1 MKISQ
6 IQIKKMWGKQD
17 IEWNHVDPKVN
28 ILVGPN
34 GSGKS
39 TFLRF
44 IYLLLTSDIKELN
57 KLKTDIFIRLDAGGS
72 ILYHADKKDFSIE
85 FQKDWLLDIEYINT
99 FDIPTAKKSTQSSL
113 MQELDMTIYPLN
125 KNVFNFIDYRSKILN
140 YPEQSEEIQERISM
154 LFKIINSFF
163 ASTQKQISINS
174 KNKMVFTFLNQ
185 EEEIEPEQL
194 SSGEKQLLLILLKVF
209 LKEDKPFI
217 LLMDEPE
224 LSLHIEWQRQ
234 LIEAIQILNK
244 NCQIILST
252 HSPSIF
258 ADGWGDKLVFMEDIV
273 KPI

>member
-57 KLKTDIFIRLDAGGS
+57 KLKTDIFIRFDAGGS

-85 FQKDWLLDIEYINT
+85 FQKDWLSDIEYINT
-99 FDIPTAKKSTQSSL
+99 FDIPTAKKSAQSSL

-140 YPEQSEEIQERISM
+140 YPEQSEKIQERILM
-154 LFKIINSFF
+154 LFKIINRFLQALKSR
-163 ASTQKQISINS
+163 SVSIQKTKWFSR
-174 KNKMVFTFLNQ
+174 F
-185 EEEIEPEQL
+185 
-194 SSGEKQLLLILLKVF
+194 
-209 LKEDKPFI
+209 
-217 LLMDEPE
+217 
-224 LSLHIEWQRQ
+224 
-234 LIEAIQILNK
+234 
-244 NCQIILST
+244 
-252 HSPSIF
+252 
-258 ADGWGDKLVFMEDIV
+258 
-273 KPI
+273 

>member
-1 MKISQ
+1 
-6 IQIKKMWGKQD
+6 
-17 IEWNHVDPKVN
+17 
-28 ILVGPN
+28 
-34 GSGKS
+34 
-39 TFLRF
+39 
-44 IYLLLTSDIKELN
+44 
-57 KLKTDIFIRLDAGGS
+57 
-72 ILYHADKKDFSIE
+72 
-85 FQKDWLLDIEYINT
+85 
-99 FDIPTAKKSTQSSL
+99 
-113 MQELDMTIYPLN
+113 MTIYPLN

>member
-57 KLKTDIFIRLDAGGS
+57 KLKTDIFIRFDAGGS

-85 FQKDWLLDIEYINT
+85 FQKDWLSDIEYINT
-99 FDIPTAKKSTQSSL
+99 FDIPTAKKSAQSSL

-140 YPEQSEEIQERISM
+140 YPEQSEKIQERILM
-154 LFKIINSFF
+154 LFKIINRFF

-185 EEEIEPEQL
+185 EEIEPEQL

-258 ADGWGDKLVFMEDIV
+258 ADGWGDKLVFMDDIV

>member
-1 MKISQ
+1 
-6 IQIKKMWGKQD
+6 
-17 IEWNHVDPKVN
+17 
-28 ILVGPN
+28 
-34 GSGKS
+34 
-39 TFLRF
+39 
-44 IYLLLTSDIKELN
+44 
-57 KLKTDIFIRLDAGGS
+57 
-72 ILYHADKKDFSIE
+72 
-85 FQKDWLLDIEYINT
+85 
-99 FDIPTAKKSTQSSL
+99 
-113 MQELDMTIYPLN
+113 
-125 KNVFNFIDYRSKILN
+125 
-140 YPEQSEEIQERISM
+140 
-154 LFKIINSFF
+154 
-163 ASTQKQISINS
+163 
-174 KNKMVFTFLNQ
+174 MVFTFLNQ

>member
-1 MKISQ
+1 MI
-6 IQIKKMWGKQD
+6 
-17 IEWNHVDPKVN
+17 
-28 ILVGPN
+28 
-34 GSGKS
+34 
-39 TFLRF
+39 
-44 IYLLLTSDIKELN
+44 N
-57 KLKTDIFIRLDAGGS
+57 KLKTVIFIRFDEGGS

-85 FQKDWLLDIEYINT
+85 FLKDWLLDIEYINT

-224 LSLHIEWQRQ
+224 LSLHIEWQRR

>member
-57 KLKTDIFIRLDAGGS
+57 KLKTDIFIRFDAGGS

-85 FQKDWLLDIEYINT
+85 FQKDWLSDIEYINT
-99 FDIPTAKKSTQSSL
+99 FDIPTAKKSAQSSL

-140 YPEQSEEIQERISM
+140 YPEQSEKIQERILM
-154 LFKIINSFF
+154 LFKIINRFF
-163 ASTQKQISINS
+163 KHSNADQYQFKKQNGFHVFKPRRNRTGTAIFRRKTIVTYITQG
-174 KNKMVFTFLNQ
+174 VFK
-185 EEEIEPEQL
+185 
-194 SSGEKQLLLILLKVF
+194 G
-209 LKEDKPFI
+209 
-217 LLMDEPE
+217 
-224 LSLHIEWQRQ
+224 R
-234 LIEAIQILNK
+234 
-244 NCQIILST
+244 
-252 HSPSIF
+252 
-258 ADGWGDKLVFMEDIV
+258 
-273 KPI
+273 